1 MHFFFIAIRI
11 RVKHDSKDRTVGTN
25 KLGTRMLGQEQMG
38 KTAGK
43 GQLGKD
49 SWDRA
54 TDTGKPGQESQYRTA
69 GEDSR

>member
-1 MHFFFIAIRI
+1 
-11 RVKHDSKDRTVGTN
+11 
-25 KLGTRMLGQEQMG
+25 MLGQEQMG

-49 SWDRA
+49 SWDRG